1 MELQPGMTVTGF
13 EQDSKQ
19 PVTGIVVRVSAMT
32 AVIEVPG
39 EGRKVIKLKDATAVR
54 EGVTISS
61 ETLGDRLKAY
71 RAAKGFTQ
79 QQVADDVN
87 INQVYLSL
95 YERDKKEVPADVLK
109 NFADLYGVSVHELKT
124 GHKPQ
129 QGEVQVSYDPSV
141 IKKKDPESDKKKLKA
156 DEKLVVQKDGS
167 AKFVKEA
174 PAPPAPEQKQSDQS
188 KLNGANLVSER
199 VKAALYNKQVEGRK
213 REELET
219 LEKLKQ
225 AAPVI
230 VSPGPAS
237 VTNVEPTPKEEI
249 SEMARVM
256 NMLAGSRPTMNKEEL
271 EMVNKPNHYI
281 GKLGLEVRE
290 IEKQFAPDGDG
301 YRAATWCNALEY
313 LIRYP
318 RKNGLEDLRK
328 LQNNVNELIEIEE
341 RLLAEGGH

>member
-109 NFADLYGVSVHELKT
+109 NFANLYGVSVHELKT

-141 IKKKDPESDKKKLKA
+141 VKKKDPESDKKKLKA

-167 AKFVKEA
+167 AKLVKEA
-174 PAPPAPEQKQSDQS
+174 PAPEPKQPDQS
-188 KLNGANLVSER
+188 KLNGGNLVSER

-213 REELET
+213 REELEM

-230 VSPGPAS
+230 ASPGPAS

-256 NMLAGSRPTMNKEEL
+256 NVLAGNLPAMNKEEL

-318 RKNGLEDLRK
+318 KKNGLEDLRK